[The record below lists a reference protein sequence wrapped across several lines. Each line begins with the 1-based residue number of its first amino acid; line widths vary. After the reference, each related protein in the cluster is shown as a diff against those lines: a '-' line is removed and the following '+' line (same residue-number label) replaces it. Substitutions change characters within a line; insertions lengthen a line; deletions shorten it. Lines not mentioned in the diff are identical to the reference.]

1 MKTAIDPADRI
12 REAYQEYLLDQGHAP
27 ASVYAFAKKLKLSE
41 AEFYQFYNSFE
52 QVEADLWLQFFN
64 ETRRKVE
71 AEEVYPTYSVRE
83 KLLAFY
89 FTWIEVLKTNR
100 SFVLLSF
107 GKIRAQGLRRPSPIL
122 QPFRKAYQNY
132 VADLLAEGRESRE
145 VQSRRFVEDRY
156 PDGFWVQALWLLDF
170 WTKDTSRNF
179 EKTDSAIEK
188 AVNTS
193 FDLIGTS
200 ALDSVLDLA
209 KFVYQN
215 RATS

>member
-1 MKTAIDPADRI
+1 MKTTVDPTERI
-12 REAYQEYLLDQGHAP
+12 RQAYQEYLLEHGQSP
-27 ASVYAFAKKLKLSE
+27 ASIYSFAKKLKMSE
-41 AEFYQFYNSFE
+41 ADFYQYYNSFA
-52 QVEADLWLQFFN
+52 QIEADSWLAFFT
-64 ETRRKVE
+64 ETRQKIE
-71 AEEVYPTYSVRE
+71 AEELYAGYSVRE

-89 FTWIEVLKTNR
+89 YTWIEVLRAHR
-100 SFVLLSF
+100 SFAVLSF
-107 GKIRAQGLRRPSPIL
+107 GQVRAQGLRRPSPVL
-122 QPFRKAYQNY
+122 ALLRKAFTNY

-170 WTKDTSRNF
+170 WVNDSSKGF

-215 RATS
+215 RMMK